1 MDQPVSRFM
10 LRRQGPVYKKKRPV
24 PVYSKRR
31 KSARNRYISTLMELC
46 YHEGK
51 SEFHM
56 APHLFLINSVLHPFG
71 PVKFFQSDKSVNC
84 RYFLRNDASPQGI
97 FSLGLHKK
105 AACPPPCASGSKRL
119 RKRGPLLSFSP
130 KEPQR
135 KLDGSRNVSLTE
147 CHFSDGGPLHLRV
160 KIQSSHVT
168 SLSAGSFPQI
178 CSGRQKQGGSMPGC
192 TFPAWN
198 PLVSCLAKRPSLH
211 FSRDVDAR
219 WAGAHVHTRQ
229 NAAFWLGWAY
239 ESVACPP
246 VFIALAPEMEA

>member
-1 MDQPVSRFM
+1 MIQRIQLVVQFGGFLCKPSGLLGVLRRQLRVALLQFCNFLALGFDDVVVLLPGGPAAIDGFGLHLQPVFTADCQQKITAQTIEGHLSVIGSAGLLRRVGQRDAQSFQRLFLCAQFYSGCLLFFFVAAEPRFPMDQPVSRFM

-119 RKRGPLLSFSP
+119 
-130 KEPQR
+130 
-135 KLDGSRNVSLTE
+135 
-147 CHFSDGGPLHLRV
+147 
-160 KIQSSHVT
+160 
-168 SLSAGSFPQI
+168 
-178 CSGRQKQGGSMPGC
+178 
-192 TFPAWN
+192 
-198 PLVSCLAKRPSLH
+198 
-211 FSRDVDAR
+211 
-219 WAGAHVHTRQ
+219 
-229 NAAFWLGWAY
+229 
-239 ESVACPP
+239 
-246 VFIALAPEMEA
+246 

>member
-56 APHLFLINSVLHPFG
+56 APHLFLINSVLHPPG
-71 PVKFFQSDKSVNC
+71 PVKFSQSDKSVNC
-84 RYFLRNDASPQGI
+84 RYFLRNGASPQGI
-97 FSLGLHKK
+97 FPLCLRKK
-105 AACPPPCASGSKRL
+105 AACPPPWAAGRQAPAKARTAFVFLSKGAATQAGR
-119 RKRGPLLSFSP
+119 
-130 KEPQR
+130 EPQR
-135 KLDGSRNVSLTE
+135 KLNGMPFFRWRSSAPSGKNPVE
-147 CHFSDGGPLHLRV
+147 PCHAAFGGL
-160 KIQSSHVT
+160 
-168 SLSAGSFPQI
+168 LSANLF
-178 CSGRQKQGGSMPGC
+178 RQTKQGGSMPGC

-229 NAAFWLGWAY
+229 NAAF
-239 ESVACPP
+239 
-246 VFIALAPEMEA
+246 